1 MTGFLSTLLFNVSGH
16 ALCAEIDWAG
26 YGTAIVAILMT
37 ALGLGF
43 IIFVHELGHFAV
55 AKMCGVK
62 CDKFMIGFDI
72 GGYKIGKQI
81 GETYYGIGILPLGG
95 YVRMMGQNDDPR
107 MTQEQIRESEV
118 AGGEADV
125 PTKEI
130 TGPGGNKYTV
140 DARSYIAKSVPQRMA
155 IISAGVI
162 MNVIFAFLF
171 AMLAFRIGVPS
182 MPAIVS
188 ATDPG
193 APAWQAGLLPDDQ
206 IVRIGDIE
214 NPWYVQLQNEV
225 TLSGRGEEVEFEVK
239 RAATGETETIA
250 IRPSR
255 ERLKIAQIGVQS
267 PISLTLSD
275 EEAARKFSPAAE
287 VADQIPDGGKI
298 VAIDGKSVETY
309 GQLAAILA
317 AKPGETLEYTFET
330 KPEKE
335 GESGQQ
341 VKASIAPNLNEHVGL
356 VMKMGPISAVQ
367 AGSPADEAGLKEG
380 DQIVAINDK
389 PIGMTEDGELGWD
402 SRTLAD
408 ELAAMGQR
416 GESVTLEVK
425 RAGAKDEQPTESVVV
440 TPRPVTWFELPLSPK
455 SPASAPA
462 LGIAYSLLNKVEG
475 VLPEGPASDAGI
487 EPGDRVVSMKLV
499 VPEEYAK
506 EYKGWSDPLEL
517 SADQQAWAHGMIAI
531 QGTPPGSKL
540 ELELARA
547 GEKETRKATVAIV
560 EDEASFDPRR
570 GIGLT
575 PVKRLRRGETFGEQA
590 SMAWSETKRSLGSV
604 YRFLNRIINND
615 IPATALGGP
624 ITIARASY
632 LWALDGFGKLL
643 LFMTL
648 ISANL
653 AVVNFLPIP
662 VLDGGHMVFLAYEG
676 IFRRPAN
683 EMVAGIMN
691 ITGLA
696 LIVCLMLFV
705 FGLDLGLIDRNL

>member
-1 MTGFLSTLLFNVSGH
+1 MTTLIMNFHLL
-16 ALCAEIDWAG
+16 ATIDWSAYAAAG
-26 YGTAIVAILMT
+26 VAILLT

-107 MTQEQIRESEV
+107 MTQEQIHESEV
-118 AGGEADV
+118 AAGENI

-130 TGPGGNKYTV
+130 VGPGGKKHTV
-140 DARSYIAKSVPQRMA
+140 DSRSYIAKSVPQRMA

-162 MNVIFAFLF
+162 MNVIFAFIF
-171 AMLAFRIGVPS
+171 ATLAFRIGVPS

-193 APAWQAGLLPDDQ
+193 APAWQAGLRPDDE
-206 IVRIGDIE
+206 IVRIGDID

-225 TLSGRGEEVEFEVK
+225 TLSGKGEEIELGIK
-239 RAATGETETIA
+239 RAETGEIETLA

-267 PISLTLSD
+267 PISLVLAGKD
-275 EEAARKFSPAAE
+275 AARPFSPSAE
-287 VADQIPDGGKI
+287 VAGQIPDGGKI
-298 VAIDGKSVETY
+298 IAVDGTPVETY
-309 GQLAAILA
+309 GELSAVLAANPS
-317 AKPGETLEYTFET
+317 KTLEYTFEK
-330 KPEKE
+330 KPQKK
-335 GESGQQ
+335 GETGER
-341 VKASIAPNLNEHVGL
+341 VKASIGPNRSEHVGL
-356 VMKMGPISAVQ
+356 VMEMGPISAVQ
-367 AGSPADEAGLKEG
+367 DGSPAAEAGLKVG
-380 DQIVAINDK
+380 DQIVAIDDRHIGINDA
-389 PIGMTEDGELGWD
+389 GELGWEP
-402 SRTLAD
+402 RTLP
-408 ELAAMGQR
+408 ERLSAMGHQGQSISIEVR
-416 GESVTLEVK
+416 RASADKEDATETVTLI
-425 RAGAKDEQPTESVVV
+425 
-440 TPRPVTWFELPLSPK
+440 PRPVTWFEKPLSKK
-455 SPASAPA
+455 SPASVPA
-462 LGIAYSLLNKVEG
+462 LGIAYQILNVVDG
-475 VLPEGPASDAGI
+475 VIDNGPASKADI
-487 EPGDRVVSMKLV
+487 QPGDRIVSVALV
-499 VPEEYAK
+499 VPEKYSDEFD
-506 EYKGWSDPLEL
+506 GWLESLEL
-517 SADQQAWAHGMIAI
+517 SADQQAWAHALYFI
-531 QGTPPGSKL
+531 QGTPPGSQL
-540 ELELARA
+540 ELSIARA
-547 GEKETRKATVAIV
+547 GDEKTRKVKVAIV
-560 EDEASFDPRR
+560 EDEESFDPMR
-570 GIGLT
+570 GTALT
-575 PVKRLRRGETFGEQA
+575 PIKRIRQGETFGEQA
-590 SMAWSETKRSLGSV
+590 AMAWNETKRSLGSV

-662 VLDGGHMVFLAYEG
+662 VLDGGHMVFLAWEG

-683 EMVAGIMN
+683 EMVAGILN